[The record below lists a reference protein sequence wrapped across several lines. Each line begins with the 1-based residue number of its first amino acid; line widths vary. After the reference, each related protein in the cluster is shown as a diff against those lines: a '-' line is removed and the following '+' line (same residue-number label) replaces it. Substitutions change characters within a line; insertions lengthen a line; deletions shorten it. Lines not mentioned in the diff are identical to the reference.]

1 MGKLAGHMKQD
12 ASGLVVPIYDGWS
25 WPVFFVG
32 PVWHLVKG
40 IWGIGLLYAAVCIF
54 SGGLGWIVGLFIMPK
69 ISNKQ
74 YREHLAE
81 KGYRLVEPT

>member
-1 MGKLAGHMKQD
+1 MGRPIGQMRQE
-12 ASGLVVPIYDGWS
+12 ASNLVVTVYDGWS
-25 WPVFFVG
+25 WPVFFFG
-32 PVWHLVKG
+32 PIWHLVKG

-54 SGGLGWIVGLFIMPK
+54 TGGIGWVVALFIMPK

-81 KGYRLVEPT
+81 KGYRIVETT